1 MSPRESGRWLW
12 SPCPSWALF
21 AVPKVPELLLDGVV
35 GQPPTPTTLGA
46 KTAEASEAESP
57 EAEVGGAG
65 LQVPQAS
72 PLQLA
77 VLRAVGRVV
86 SGAGAY
92 PGAFL
97 KRPGGDSCRLTC
109 AYVGGLP
116 AVTQLL
122 GDCPSWFPE
131 ARGLAVPSPGCS
143 CCLKLWPL
151 CHILFL
157 EQRELP
163 WALAGGQGGG
173 GVGEQGEGASA
184 R

>member
-21 AVPKVPELLLDGVV
+21 AVPKVPELLLDSVL

-77 VLRAVGRVV
+77 VLRAVGRVM
-86 SGAGAY
+86 SGAGAH

-97 KRPGGDSCRLTC
+97 KRPGGDSCRLMC

-116 AVTQLL
+116 AVAQLL

-143 CCLKLWPL
+143 RCLKVWPL

-163 WALAGGQGGG
+163 WALAGGQGGCG
-173 GVGEQGEGASA
+173 CG
-184 R
+184 